1 MFELIHIDINIDIKV
16 YTEIYNNIYKVES
29 KCNVSL

>member
-1 MFELIHIDINIDIKV
+1 MFESIHTNIDIKV